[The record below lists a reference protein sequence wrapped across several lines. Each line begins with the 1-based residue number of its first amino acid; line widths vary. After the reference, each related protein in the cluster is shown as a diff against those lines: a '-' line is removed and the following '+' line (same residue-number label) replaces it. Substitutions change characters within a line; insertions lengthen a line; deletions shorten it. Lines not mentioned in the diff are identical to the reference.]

1 MQTNKKRKLLELLLK
16 QNGIVTVSE
25 YAKVLGMSKRSIYS
39 YLDDLE
45 DEIKRHGLSIKRIPS
60 KGIMITR
67 NDEFKEEVVIS
78 EANDEYSL
86 SSRRFELI
94 NRLLI
99 KGKTIDMVDFAIEFY
114 VSESSIRNDISYLN
128 NILIN
133 CNEVRIA
140 ISRNQIYVDKKSES
154 DLLRAII
161 YLNGI
166 ITSELSLD
174 DKEKYIASIYDENIV
189 NEVHQIVRGYIDAL
203 ELNIAEHYIEHICN
217 VLITLSSRVKGGHHV
232 ENNDNLLDYD
242 RIKMMADALLSK
254 QFLETISHRL
264 NLNFELGDIN
274 FVSSYLR
281 ADRIQISNFDKIE
294 SKDLQVFRCILGR
307 LEKIIGIRLDEE
319 DELVKNLLIHMN
331 AMVYRLRNDI
341 IITNSL
347 LENIKSEFGVL
358 FNVLSVVFETENSSL
373 DIKITDDEIG
383 YLLIHIQNIIERQKK
398 TKNILLVCPHGAV
411 TSNLILSQIR
421 ELLPAYNFIETISID
436 RVDKV
441 RLDSIDFVISTIDIN
456 GIDKPVIKISPII
469 SKDDIRNIYNFYQNL
484 IFSNH
489 EYLHEYE
496 HLARFVDKD
505 LVFEMSDIAK
515 EDLIKRVCI
524 KLYDEGVV
532 TRDYFDSLLRRE
544 MISSTDNIYGFAL
557 PHGDIK
563 YVEKTKLCV
572 VLLKKPLHW
581 NKHQVSIVIFFNIHY
596 DDLQSSKKILDDI
609 YNLMHSE
616 RFKELMRQ
624 GIGKEEFLEFIKKDQ
639 ND

>member
-45 DEIKRHGLSIKRIPS
+45 DEIKRYGLSIKRIPS

-166 ITSELSLD
+166 ITSELSLE

-203 ELNIAEHYIEHICN
+203 ELNIAEYYIEHICN

-281 ADRIQISNFDKIE
+281 ADRIQISNFDK
-294 SKDLQVFRCILGR
+294 
-307 LEKIIGIRLDEE
+307 
-319 DELVKNLLIHMN
+319 LL
-331 AMVYRLRNDI
+331 ND
-341 IITNSL
+341 S
-347 LENIKSEFGVL
+347 
-358 FNVLSVVFETENSSL
+358 
-373 DIKITDDEIG
+373 
-383 YLLIHIQNIIERQKK
+383 
-398 TKNILLVCPHGAV
+398 C
-411 TSNLILSQIR
+411 
-421 ELLPAYNFIETISID
+421 
-436 RVDKV
+436 
-441 RLDSIDFVISTIDIN
+441 
-456 GIDKPVIKISPII
+456 
-469 SKDDIRNIYNFYQNL
+469 
-484 IFSNH
+484 
-489 EYLHEYE
+489 
-496 HLARFVDKD
+496 
-505 LVFEMSDIAK
+505 
-515 EDLIKRVCI
+515 
-524 KLYDEGVV
+524 
-532 TRDYFDSLLRRE
+532 
-544 MISSTDNIYGFAL
+544 
-557 PHGDIK
+557 
-563 YVEKTKLCV
+563 
-572 VLLKKPLHW
+572 
-581 NKHQVSIVIFFNIHY
+581 FF
-596 DDLQSSKKILDDI
+596 
-609 YNLMHSE
+609 
-616 RFKELMRQ
+616 
-624 GIGKEEFLEFIKKDQ
+624 
-639 ND
+639 

>member
-45 DEIKRHGLSIKRIPS
+45 DEIKRYGLSIKRIPS

-67 NDEFKEEVVIS
+67 NDEFKKEVVIS

-398 TKNILLVCPHGAV
+398 TKNILLVCPHGVV

-484 IFSNH
+484 IFNNH

-563 YVEKTKLCV
+563 CVEKTKLCI